1 MAKLPKISVV
11 NASNIHSA
19 TLFLFHGSGIFIL
32 LVNKFLFIIDY
43 FLYEII
49 NRRTLKVIFH
59 IIYLLL
65 FIFHISGATG
75 SNFKEWIDILNRE
88 ELKFP
93 HIKII
98 YPTAPLQPYT
108 PLHGMVIW

>member
-1 MAKLPKISVV
+1 M
-11 NASNIHSA
+11 
-19 TLFLFHGSGIFIL
+19 
-32 LVNKFLFIIDY
+32 
-43 FLYEII
+43 
-49 NRRTLKVIFH
+49 KVIFH
-59 IIYLLL
+59 IT
-65 FIFHISGATG
+65 ISGATG

-108 PLHGMVIW
+108 PLHGMVIRQIDTINLKRIKQIDNVYKIIVISAKPCMVRS

>member
-19 TLFLFHGSGIFIL
+19 TLFLFHG
-32 LVNKFLFIIDY
+32 
-43 FLYEII
+43 
-49 NRRTLKVIFH
+49 
-59 IIYLLL
+59 
-65 FIFHISGATG
+65 SGATG

-108 PLHGMVIW
+108 PLHGMVICKAMYGSIVRVYL